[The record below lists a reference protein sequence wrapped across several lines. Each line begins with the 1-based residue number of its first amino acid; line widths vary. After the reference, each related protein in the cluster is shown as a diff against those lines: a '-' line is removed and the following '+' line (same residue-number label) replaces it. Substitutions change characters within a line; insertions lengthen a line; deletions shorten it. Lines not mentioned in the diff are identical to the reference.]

1 MPFGLR
7 NAGAMYQQCMQHV
20 FRKHIGPTV
29 KAYVDDIVVKSKRD
43 NNLVDDLDI
52 VFKCLKEKTSSS
64 IPRNV
69 SSVFLEA
76 CS

>member
-1 MPFGLR
+1 
-7 NAGAMYQQCMQHV
+7 MQHV
-20 FRKHIGPTV
+20 FEKHIGPTIE
-29 KAYVDDIVVKSKRD
+29 AYVDDIMVKSKRV

-64 IPRNV
+64 ILRNV